1 MCWNIHGTFSIKL
14 SLLLTQRYVNSYLFS
29 FTFPKT
35 FWLTL
40 DAWRK
45 LFKIFWG
52 SWKSL
57 QAWKYCQQW
66 ETYLTEL
73 ELGGCLVNGDI
84 MKSSETLSQKDSL
97 AMEEAVQCWEW
108 HPDIDLVPSHTVLH
122 WFVILL
128 RHIFLLCLRVL
139 TYKIET
145 LNLLQVIITVTFYFI
160 VLSFFKA
167 LMEKHFCLSNNTL
180 NNSKNI
186 CSLSFCFNICSFY
199 VMYV

>member
-1 MCWNIHGTFSIKL
+1 M
-14 SLLLTQRYVNSYLFS
+14 
-29 FTFPKT
+29 FPKT

-66 ETYLTEL
+66 ETYLIEL
-73 ELGGCLVNGDI
+73 ELGVCLVNGDI
-84 MKSSETLSQKDSL
+84 IKSSETLSQKDSL
-97 AMEEAVQCWEW
+97 ATEEGVQCWEW
-108 HPDIDLVPSHTVLH
+108 HPDIDLVPSPTVLPR
-122 WFVILL
+122 FVTFL
-128 RHIFLLCLRVL
+128 RHFFLFCLRVL

-145 LNLLQVIITVTFYFI
+145 LSLLQLIITVTFYFT

-180 NNSKNI
+180 NSSKSI
-186 CSLSFCFNICSFY
+186 YSLSFFFLTF
-199 VMYV
+199 VAFM